1 MTDLPWAHA
10 QDRPPVRLGKAIGHF
25 DDDLLL
31 NHQNGYLDVMPAGRP
46 AMNDLRANLAGN
58 VKRLREARGLSQQR
72 MAELSGIPRPTWA
85 SLESGAA
92 NPTLA
97 VLSRASEALQVSIE
111 ELVGPPRTAARFFP
125 AAEVRVRKRSGAR
138 LRPLLPEPLPG
149 LQISRME
156 FAPAGSFLGIPHTP
170 GTREYLTCESGRI
183 ELVASGERWKLGP
196 GDALVFRGDQRHTYR
211 NPDARRAA
219 VAITV
224 VCFARGKA

>member
-1 MTDLPWAHA
+1 M
-10 QDRPPVRLGKAIGHF
+10 
-25 DDDLLL
+25 DDLCS
-31 NHQNGYLDVMPAGRP
+31 H
-46 AMNDLRANLAGN
+46 LAAN

-85 SLESGAA
+85 SLESGSA

-97 VLSRASEALQVSIE
+97 VLSRTAEALQVSIE

-125 AAEVRVRKRSGAR
+125 ADAVPVRKRQDAR

-156 FAPAGSFLGIPHTP
+156 LRPGGSFQGIPHTP
-170 GTREYLTCESGRI
+170 GTREYLTCERGRI
-183 ELVASGERWKLGP
+183 ELVASGERWELGT

-211 NPDARRAA
+211 NRDARRVA

-224 VCFARGKA
+224 VCFARGKV